1 MVKFLMK
8 MRKNFFFN
16 ELVNLIYKEKLLK
29 LLKEE
34 LLKQ

>member
-1 MVKFLMK
+1 MAKFLMK
-8 MRKNFFFN
+8 MRKKIFFN
-16 ELVNLIYKEKLLK
+16 ELVNLIYEEKLK

>member
-1 MVKFLMK
+1 MVKFLIK
-8 MRKNFFFN
+8 KKKIKKIK
-16 ELVNLIYKEKLLK
+16 ELVHLIYEEKIK

>member
-1 MVKFLMK
+1 MAKFLMK

-16 ELVNLIYKEKLLK
+16 ELVDLIYEEKLK